1 MQIPYLTT
9 LLYLLDMPV
18 PSLDALS
25 WLLGLPRGIAD
36 AYGSSIR
43 WGVDFARDLFEE
55 YGYWVV
61 FFGTLTE
68 NTLFIGLIVPGA
80 IVVILAGISAE
91 SGDIS
96 LPLAYVLGLAGTI
109 IGDTLSYCMGRFGWS
124 RFSHLSI
131 FKDVDQK
138 VRKPLMEK
146 GALFVLL
153 YHFAGYTRVVGPTA
167 AGFLKMPYRKWA
179 PIDHAGAA
187 LWIAGYMGIGYALGA
202 AGFTLDSSEDY
213 FRYVEWALLVLVA
226 FSMWG
231 LYRSAEKSWSRKDN
245 DDDDEADETPVAKQ
259 PESIL

>member
-1 MQIPYLTT
+1 MQIPYLMT
-9 LLYLLDMPV
+9 LYLLATQA

-25 WLLGLPRGIAD
+25 WLLGLPRAIVD

-68 NTLFIGLIVPGA
+68 NTLLIGLIVPGA
-80 IVVILAGISAE
+80 LVVILAGISAQ

-109 IGDTLSYCMGRFGWS
+109 IGDTLSYCMGRFGWA
-124 RFSHLSI
+124 RLSHLSM
-131 FKDVDQK
+131 FKDVEEK

-146 GALFVLL
+146 GVLFILL
-153 YHFAGYTRVVGPTA
+153 YHFAGYSRVVGPTA
-167 AGFLKMPYRKWA
+167 AGFLKMPYKKWA

-187 LWIAGYMGIGYALGA
+187 LW
-202 AGFTLDSSEDY
+202 
-213 FRYVEWALLVLVA
+213 V
-226 FSMWG
+226 
-231 LYRSAEKSWSRKDN
+231 
-245 DDDDEADETPVAKQ
+245 
-259 PESIL
+259 